1 MKRQMTTTK
10 TTIIEDGDKP
20 MDYVNI
26 EIDKDEWLNYPKE
39 KRERIK
45 ELLMDQFGY
54 DLSLLDE
61 AAQELKEAHEESVAD
76 KIYRQFYGD
85 EE

>member
-1 MKRQMTTTK
+1 MKRRMTTAK

-26 EIDKDEWLNYPKE
+26 EIDKDEWLDYPKE

-61 AAQELKEAHEESVAD
+61 AAEELKQNEQESIAD
-76 KIYRQFYGD
+76 QIYRQFYGD